1 MQEFIDIILPTTITD
16 SEGFSVNR
24 DEILASIRAYKEER
38 HGSTR
43 WLNMASFSD
52 ATVLFK
58 FRKIPDLE
66 ITTKM
71 IIVCSSGRYNITS
84 VENVKGKNMYVE
96 VYAKEVKASGGWFDT
111 AKATI
116 KMPEEFLLKLS
127 KLGNKTDE
135 IISDALEV
143 GGKIVLSEVKSN
155 LKSIIGKN
163 TKYKSKSTG
172 KLISSLGL
180 SPIKLDKNNNYNVKV
195 GFSEPHDKNTSNAMI
210 ANIIEYGKS
219 GQPPKP
225 FLKPAKQKSRKPCIN
240 AMKAKIESEIQKIW
254 AFYLN

>member
-84 VENVKGKNMYVE
+84 VENIKGKNMYIE
-96 VYAKEVKASGGWFDT
+96 VYAKEVKPSG
-111 AKATI
+111 
-116 KMPEEFLLKLS
+116 
-127 KLGNKTDE
+127 
-135 IISDALEV
+135 
-143 GGKIVLSEVKSN
+143 
-155 LKSIIGKN
+155 
-163 TKYKSKSTG
+163 
-172 KLISSLGL
+172 
-180 SPIKLDKNNNYNVKV
+180 
-195 GFSEPHDKNTSNAMI
+195 
-210 ANIIEYGKS
+210 
-219 GQPPKP
+219 
-225 FLKPAKQKSRKPCIN
+225 
-240 AMKAKIESEIQKIW
+240 
-254 AFYLN
+254 